1 MWLPAP
7 NSSTSLCCRTSKRGR
22 PERRVLEPPTEPHVR
37 RASDRL
43 RGEPD
48 AAGGTRSGCCGRLH
62 IERRSTR
69 AGQGRASCSGAVRS
83 MRRWGQELGSARCPR
98 SADRLATW
106 AVRDAAFYGFDPH
119 FYGWPTPSFQAQVD
133 NVVAR
138 MAQAGV
144 GGHPFIIN
152 IGGVENPDD
161 PNAKARSISAM
172 CARLRSNTLPGFL
185 FATSWIAQGRE
196 REGCGRTVRQFA
208 RSLAALPDVLR
219 RRVTHPGS
227 LTGSAE
233 WVRGASRAARGS
245 VVHIPVMS
253 FL

>member
-1 MWLPAP
+1 MG
-7 NSSTSLCCRTSKRGR
+7 SRTGVGQ
-22 PERRVLEPPTEPHVR
+22 VL
-37 RASDRL
+37 A
-43 RGEPD
+43 
-48 AAGGTRSGCCGRLH
+48 
-62 IERRSTR
+62 
-69 AGQGRASCSGAVRS
+69 
-83 MRRWGQELGSARCPR
+83 

-133 NVVAR
+133 NVAAR
-138 MAQAGV
+138 MAQAGI

-152 IGGVENPDD
+152 TGEERTRTIPTPRRDRSRRCGLGWVEQG
-161 PNAKARSISAM
+161 AR
-172 CARLRSNTLPGFL
+172 FL
-185 FATSWIAQGRE
+185 FATWWYRARVVNGKAADE
-196 REGCGRTVRQFA
+196 RFDSSP

-233 WVRGASRAARGS
+233 WVTGASRAARGS

-253 FL
+253 SFDRIFAWGHASEHLRRAS